1 MPRISDHVGLKL
13 YLILPVSRMSIIDP
27 LHLFVADCGSI
38 DLEIFNINVAEVIV
52 LLNKDII
59 VVGKFVEQANQYA

>member
-1 MPRISDHVGLKL
+1 
-13 YLILPVSRMSIIDP
+13 MSIINP
-27 LHLFVADCGSI
+27 LHLFVADSGSI